1 MEEEIWGSEG
11 LTHIEEEEDDSGEGE
26 KNIRDEITSVEED
39 EGESMQCAQKSTR
52 GSGARKKKMIRDVRK
67 RLLGQNSKNPE
78 LDPNPNVWRRTPGD
92 PTAWRRNARDPTPGR
107 RDARIQR
114 HGAGTPGIQHHGAGT
129 TWYNR
134 IASRHHGSNGLDD
147 AVRRHRMCTAGVERQ
162 SGRPDVKGP
171 EDGAWEPGIETMAFQ
186 IVSLPIEA
194 PAAPETQMTN

>member
-1 MEEEIWGSEG
+1 MWN
-11 LTHIEEEEDDSGEGE
+11 T
-26 KNIRDEITSVEED
+26 IRRQGKERSFRTPRIQNWILIQTYGAD
-39 EGESMQCAQKSTR
+39 AR
-52 GSGARKKKMIRDVRK
+52 GS
-67 RLLGQNSKNPE
+67 NSM
-78 LDPNPNVWRRTPGD
+78 
-92 PTAWRRNARDPTPGR
+92 ARNARDPTPGR

-134 IASRHHGSNGLDD
+134 IASRRYGSNGMVSGRYMSECYCQDAIGLDD

-171 EDGAWEPGIETMAFQ
+171 DDGAWEPGIETMAFQ

-194 PAAPETQMTN
+194 PAAPET